1 MNRRAS
7 GALALPALTSP
18 GLRAVLGFCVAV
30 PWVVVAVAW
39 VTAPATRPF
48 AVVAPAFSLFVLVL
62 VWRVRELEGAVLR
75 ERRMGVLTRAL
86 DLSTARRVEVRGN
99 RAGAVVLQVHSA
111 SSRRGLTLVLQA
123 KTAYV
128 DAARPLTSSRRSR
141 RRSPVPRRPA
151 PAGRPGCCA
160 RRLRTCGPQGTTAL
174 LHWPRSPGTSPA
186 WWEAPGWLGAPP
198 GCSTELRLPACRSAL
213 RAASHRSRRAS
224 RWSRPRASLPGR

>member
-1 MNRRAS
+1 MSRRAS

-18 GLRAVLGFCVAV
+18 GLRAVLGSCVAV

-39 VTAPATRPF
+39 ITASATRPF
-48 AVVAPAFSLFVLVL
+48 AVVAPAFSLFVLVLVLVL

-99 RAGAVVLQVHSA
+99 RAGAAVLQVHSA

-141 RRSPVPRRPA
+141 RRSRVPRRPA
-151 PAGRPGCCA
+151 PGGPAVARAGCAPAGPG
-160 RRLRTCGPQGTTAL
+160 GTTAL

-198 GCSTELRLPACRSAL
+198 GCSTE
-213 RAASHRSRRAS
+213 
-224 RWSRPRASLPGR
+224 PGCTVAVGRFGMS

>member
-1 MNRRAS
+1 MSRRAS

-18 GLRAVLGFCVAV
+18 GLRAVLGFCVAA

-99 RAGAVVLQVHSA
+99 RAGAAVLQVHPA
-111 SSRRGLTLVLQA
+111 GSRRGLTLVLQA

-128 DAARPLTSSRRSR
+128 DAARPFDQLEALAAAVAS
-141 RRSPVPRRPA
+141 A
-151 PAGRPGCCA
+151 PATGAGRAA
-160 RRLRTCGPQGTTAL
+160 RL
-174 LHWPRSPGTSPA
+174 
-186 WWEAPGWLGAPP
+186 
-198 GCSTELRLPACRSAL
+198 L
-213 RAASHRSRRAS
+213 RAQAAHLRAGGDY
-224 RWSRPRASLPGR
+224 RTAPLAALTGDLTGMVGGAGVAGGATGVFD